1 MFKCNDVLS
10 GFSHVS
16 KFRKSEGS
24 LCVLTEAAFDCT
36 KFLVFIVATLK
47 RLVNIAFP

>member
-24 LCVLTEAAFDCT
+24 LCVLTEAAFELYQMFGIHFSHT
-36 KFLVFIVATLK
+36 
-47 RLVNIAFP
+47 